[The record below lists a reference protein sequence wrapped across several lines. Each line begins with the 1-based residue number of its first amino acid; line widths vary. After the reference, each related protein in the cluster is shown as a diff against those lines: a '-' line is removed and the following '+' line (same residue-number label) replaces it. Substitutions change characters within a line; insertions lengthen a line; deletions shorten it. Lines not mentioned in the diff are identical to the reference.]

1 MSTAATIAN
10 ALIAMNKDGTV
21 EQVQELI
28 HGKARIADHPE
39 ILARIDGHQS
49 SNETNAVLIAQALLG
64 DASAC
69 ARLRH
74 LAPTPAKDHLEA
86 RKAKV
91 VEHYGKAF
99 NGFYISGAGN
109 LCLQVWVGCTHTD
122 NMTLDQAEERI
133 ERWNRLFAS

>member
-10 ALIAMNKDGTV
+10 TLIAMNKDGTV

-28 HGKARIADHPE
+28 HGKARIVDHPE

-74 LAPTPAKDHLEA
+74 LAPTPAK
-86 RKAKV
+86 
-91 VEHYGKAF
+91 
-99 NGFYISGAGN
+99 GAGN

-122 NMTLDQAEERI
+122 NITLDQAEESI